1 MKKIDLSGMWQVRL
15 DASQTLPLQL
25 AGNMLMKLPGTTS
38 AAGLD
43 PENCARETGHLTDT
57 HPFER
62 MVRAHLY
69 SQGVG
74 RTASHADT

>member
-38 AAGLD
+38 AAGLG

-57 HPFER
+57 HPFEGNAWF
-62 MVRAHLY
+62 VRTF
-69 SQGVG
+69 
-74 RTASHADT
+74 TARGQNC